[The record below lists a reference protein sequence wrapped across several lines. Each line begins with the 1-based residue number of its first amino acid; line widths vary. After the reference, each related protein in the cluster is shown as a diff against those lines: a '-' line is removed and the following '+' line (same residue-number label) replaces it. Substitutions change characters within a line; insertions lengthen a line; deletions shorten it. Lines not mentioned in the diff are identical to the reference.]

1 MKKFDL
7 VVTLLG
13 LLISFNL
20 VVMIDAASIWSG
32 AEAALLWDIP
42 RLAPLYARLGVV
54 LCMLLGAF
62 LVYRT
67 GAPLLGARTVLL
79 GLLVAGSSLYVPL
92 FSHVGTFDAPVMVTH
107 TLAVLSL
114 LRYLRQPGW
123 RWQLMSI
130 VWLLLSMFMAPWSSA
145 LLFVLYPVLLWRLT
159 DWRKHIIRLN
169 PWVMALSGL
178 AFSYFVYGGEL
189 VAAVFQVRS
198 YSALFFA
205 GPLLGMLPYLGFVLA
220 GFRDYVAKLIRG
232 DEFSQVVLFWMLAAL
247 LAGSPAWSMALALLV
262 ARQLDAYFVQGYPYA
277 NFVKTGALIHLVAA
291 FFICTGLMM
300 SGLHYFGGAGFRA
313 GLGMSAAYWS
323 LSFMGVIGLFGF
335 RRIWV
340 LGGPMLAGALMIS
353 LWWTQLFPL
362 IEAERRE
369 NLALLEQIDCQE
381 LHLMYTDRHGFP
393 AIAVYARERYP
404 ELSIRV
410 GTNKQAIP
418 LSGNIINTADRGA
431 PIPGWTIQARPD
443 SLRWLNPYTLLEPAE
458 KKK

>member
-1 MKKFDL
+1 
-7 VVTLLG
+7 
-13 LLISFNL
+13 
-20 VVMIDAASIWSG
+20 
-32 AEAALLWDIP
+32 
-42 RLAPLYARLGVV
+42 
-54 LCMLLGAF
+54 ML
-62 LVYRT
+62 
-67 GAPLLGARTVLL
+67 
-79 GLLVAGSSLYVPL
+79 
-92 FSHVGTFDAPVMVTH
+92 
-107 TLAVLSL
+107 
-114 LRYLRQPGW
+114 
-123 RWQLMSI
+123 
-130 VWLLLSMFMAPWSSA
+130 MAPWSSA
-145 LLFVLYPVLLWRLT
+145 LLFVLYPALLWRLT
-159 DWRKHIIRLN
+159 GWRKHILRLN

-178 AFSYFVYGGEL
+178 AFSYIVYGGEL

-362 IEAERRE
+362 IQAERKQNVALLDSLNHGVLHLAYAASDDFPALAVQARE
-369 NLALLEQIDCQE
+369 RWPEVAVALSRAPATLPLSGTVLVSAAQAKTLRGWRILSQPDSLAWVKPWALLE
-381 LHLMYTDRHGFP
+381 
-393 AIAVYARERYP
+393 
-404 ELSIRV
+404 
-410 GTNKQAIP
+410 
-418 LSGNIINTADRGA
+418 
-431 PIPGWTIQARPD
+431 PD
-443 SLRWLNPYTLLEPAE
+443 L
-458 KKK
+458 

>member
-32 AEAALLWDIP
+32 AEAALLWDNP

-54 LCMLLGAF
+54 FSMLLGAF

-92 FSHVGTFDAPVMVTH
+92 FSHVGTFDAPVLVTH

-130 VWLLLSMFMAPWSSA
+130 VWLLLSMLMAPWSSA
-145 LLFVLYPVLLWRLT
+145 LLFVLYPALLWRLT
-159 DWRKHIIRLN
+159 GWRKHILRLN

-178 AFSYFVYGGEL
+178 AFSYIVYGGEL

-362 IEAERRE
+362 IQAERKQ
-369 NLALLEQIDCQE
+369 NVALLDSLNHGV
-381 LHLMYTDRHGFP
+381 LHLAYAASDDFP
-393 AIAVYARERYP
+393 ALAVQARERWP
-404 ELSIRV
+404 EVAVALSRAPA
-410 GTNKQAIP
+410 TLP
-418 LSGNIINTADRGA
+418 LSGNVLVSAAQAKTLRGWR
-431 PIPGWTIQARPD
+431 ILSQPD
-443 SLRWLNPYTLLEPAE
+443 SLAWVKPWALLEPDL
-458 KKK
+458 